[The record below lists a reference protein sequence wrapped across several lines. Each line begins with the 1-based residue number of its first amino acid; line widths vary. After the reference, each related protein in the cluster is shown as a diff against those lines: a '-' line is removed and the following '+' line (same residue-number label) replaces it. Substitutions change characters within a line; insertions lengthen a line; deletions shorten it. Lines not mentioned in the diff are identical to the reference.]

1 MIKLLTKEHSKA
13 VRLLCDKL
21 RCDGIKYDL
30 LVTNSVASSRNYL
43 NEGVQKDDVIMI
55 GNVGDYS
62 TLFADTFNL
71 TMFYDTYAEK
81 YVAEYCKLAKI
92 SMPAQHVL
100 DKICT
105 IPETFIHYSAVYG
118 YQCGCCGEYN
128 KNKIYILP
136 DDHRE
141 CEVLYDNYVS
151 KGLSRDQ
158 VGMIKYVFKVFGL
171 PATEVNKRLDALPK
185 IVQRSCDTDNLD
197 SRITL
202 LLPAKTSKS
211 VISQTLEQFNSLF
224 GAGIYAN
231 CDQSLAKTVV
241 DLLSQINRTVSTAES
256 ITGGLIASSIVDIA
270 GSSAVF
276 YEGAVTYS
284 SVAKSKRLDISPHY
298 IDEYGAV
305 SPQVANAMAEGL
317 LKSGSDIV
325 VATTGYAGPDVTGK
339 TPVGLC
345 YIAVGS
351 RNGVTVHKNVF
362 VGDRNTIRAQVTNTA
377 LFLVIKSI
385 TK

>member
-13 VRLLCDKL
+13 VKLICDKL
-21 RCDGIKYDL
+21 RCDGINYDL
-30 LVTNSVASSRNYL
+30 LVTSSNLSSRDYL
-43 NEGVQKDDVIMI
+43 MDAVQNDDVIMV

-62 TLFADTFNL
+62 ALFADTFSL
-71 TMFYDTYAEK
+71 AMFYDDYAEK
-81 YVAEYCKLAKI
+81 AVAEYCKFAQI
-92 SMPAQHVL
+92 AMPAQYVL

-105 IPETFIHYSAVYG
+105 IPETFNHYAAVYG
-118 YQCGCCGEYN
+118 YQCACSGEYN
-128 KNKIYILP
+128 KKKIYILP
-136 DDHRE
+136 DDYRE
-141 CEVLYDNYVS
+141 CDVLYDNYVS
-151 KGLSRDQ
+151 TSLLRDQ
-158 VGMIKYVFKVFGL
+158 VGMLKYVFKVFGL
-171 PATEVNKRLDALPK
+171 PLSEVNKRLDKLPK
-185 IVQRSCDTDNLD
+185 LVQRSCNTDNMD

-202 LLPAKTSKS
+202 LVPAKTPKS
-211 VISQTLEQFNSLF
+211 VISQTLEQFNTLF
-224 GAGIYAN
+224 GGSIYAN

-241 DLLSQINRTVSTAES
+241 QLLSQINRTISTAES
-256 ITGGLIASSIVDIA
+256 ITGGLIASSIVDVA
-270 GSSAVF
+270 GSSSVF

-305 SPQVANAMAEGL
+305 SPQVAKAMAEGL
-317 LKSGSDIV
+317 LKNGSDIA
-325 VATTGYAGPDVTGK
+325 VATTGYAGPDATGK

-345 YIAVGS
+345 YIAVGTCS
-351 RNGVTVHKNVF
+351 GVTVHKNVF